1 MYCEMNSFKSVREI
15 CDNVDK
21 LRGDN
26 PIDRIMCN
34 TGTYQPSL
42 RFAEHSLD
50 GHEQTMQANF
60 LSHFLMISKLM
71 PGMENSEDPRITMV
85 DSVAGNDNTVGGG
98 GVYPI
103 ADLNDLDGL
112 KVGFNKPIELADGY
126 GFIGA
131 KHTKIPSYAF

>member
-1 MYCEMNSFKSVREI
+1 
-15 CDNVDK
+15 
-21 LRGDN
+21 
-26 PIDRIMCN
+26 MCN
-34 TGTYQPSL
+34 TGIYQPSL

-50 GHEQTMQANF
+50 GHERTMQANF
-60 LSHFLMISKLM
+60 LSHFLMISKLL

-103 ADLNDLDGL
+103 ADLNDLDGF
-112 KVGFNKPIELADGY
+112 KAAFNKPIELADGY